1 MKQMKRQLLV
11 LLCALTYVLFSL
23 PLLAGQNELKMITLK
38 HRFAED
44 MLTTVQPMVGPGG
57 TASAMNNILIIR
69 TTPERLAEI
78 EQVVSRLDVASRN
91 IRIEVSHDST
101 VQRENRQLSAS
112 GRGRAG
118 DTEVVIGNPGRRNGA
133 QIEMDEGSSR
143 TRRQASQFLT
153 VMDGASAFVEVGQSV
168 PYTRQW
174 AVFTQ
179 RYASIQQTT
188 EFHDIT
194 TGFEV
199 SPRYIGDEVEV
210 EITPRI
216 ATANARGFIDF
227 ETLSTRIRVKS
238 GEWFDLGG
246 TMQSRDEVSSAILSS
261 GFNKASGTSALMIKV
276 D

>member
-1 MKQMKRQLLV
+1 MNKRLLDLLCVMASV
-11 LLCALTYVLFSL
+11 LLSWSS
-23 PLLAGQNELKMITLK
+23 LAGQNELKMITLK

-44 MLTTVQPMVGPGG
+44 LLSVVQPMVGPEG
-57 TASAMNNILIIR
+57 TASATNNILIIR

-78 EQVVSRLDVASRN
+78 EQVVSSLDVASRN
-91 IRIEVSHDST
+91 IRIEVSHGSG
-101 VQRENRQLSAS
+101 VQRESRQLSAS
-112 GRGRAG
+112 GRGRVG
-118 DTEVVIGNPGRRNGA
+118 DTEVVVGRPARRSRA
-133 QIEMDEGSSR
+133 QIEMDQGSSR
-143 TRRQASQFLT
+143 VNRQSNQFLT
-153 VMDGASAFVEVGQSV
+153 VMDGASAFIEVGQSV
-168 PYTRQW
+168 PYTQQW

-179 RYASIQQTT
+179 RYAAVQQTT

-199 SPRYIGDEVEV
+199 SPRYIGNEVEV

-216 ATANARGFIDF
+216 ATPNARGFIDF
-227 ETLSTRIRVKS
+227 ETLSTRIRVKP

-261 GFNKASGTSALMIKV
+261 GSNIASGNSALMLKV